1 MFNFRTKKLGIILK
15 TVVLVFLPLPLILW
29 PVVGIVGSLL
39 GGIGYGFFVPLIAT
53 FEAVGAGVTDKLYHC
68 LAVSSFFCFRIMVK
82 VSFFL
87 RYVKNSPLKMNE
99 KRKAIEIF
107 T

>member
-1 MFNFRTKKLGIILK
+1 MFNFRTKRLGLVLK

-29 PVVGIVGSLL
+29 PAVGFVGSLL

-68 LAVSSFFCFRIMVK
+68 LTVSSIFCVGIDRSHLCFRIIACLAVI
-82 VSFFL
+82 L
-87 RYVKNSPLKMNE
+87 RVEITFGMLK
-99 KRKAIEIF
+99 
-107 T
+107 TT